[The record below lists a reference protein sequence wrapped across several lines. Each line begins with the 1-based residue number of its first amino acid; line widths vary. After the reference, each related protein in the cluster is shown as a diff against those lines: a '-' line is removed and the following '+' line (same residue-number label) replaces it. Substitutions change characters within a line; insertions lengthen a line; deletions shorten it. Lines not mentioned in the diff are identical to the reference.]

1 MTCVC
6 VFKVIGC
13 VCVRLSLLCRT
24 SFWLRLNKQDFP
36 SFVWAVGSFA
46 DHLTPVLTCFSTCA
60 STSADEN
67 RYRWELALSSS
78 SSFSS
83 RHRSRRKFLP
93 PSSMLSSSTP
103 SSASSLSVVV
113 NLNLPII
120 LKEQT
125 VHLTFWGKREKLNQ
139 HVLLGCFGAA
149 KMRLNSTR
157 GTMPS
162 ISVWRQKREMTKQ
175 SVFCIQ
181 SVFSISHPAFRKS
194 AFHVLMS
201 LDTLFKASYCTF
213 TLLKCPGEVQHFDI
227 STRVLFL

>member
-6 VFKVIGC
+6 VFKVTGCVC

-46 DHLTPVLTCFSTCA
+46 DHLTPVLTCFSTCSLSA

-67 RYRWELALSSS
+67 RYQWELALSSS

-83 RHRSRRKFLP
+83 RHRSRRKVLP

-125 VHLTFWGKREKLNQ
+125 VHLTFLGEKRKIKSTRSSW
-139 HVLLGCFGAA
+139 LLRCCKNETELDPRHHAERICVAA
-149 KMRLNSTR
+149 KEGNDQTISLLHT
-157 GTMPS
+157 
-162 ISVWRQKREMTKQ
+162 ISVLHFTPSVQK
-175 SVFCIQ
+175 VCI
-181 SVFSISHPAFRKS
+181 S
-194 AFHVLMS
+194 
-201 LDTLFKASYCTF
+201 
-213 TLLKCPGEVQHFDI
+213 CPDEP
-227 STRVLFL
+227 